1 MAGKDLGF
9 SSLLLSPLTSLVT
22 SVPRVQLT
30 CPATSNT
37 QLILSNNNFALYL
50 FQILICVLVLHYAH
64 FV

>member
-37 QLILSNNNFALYL
+37 QLILSNNFALHL
-50 FQILICVLVLHYAH
+50 FPILICVN
-64 FV
+64 